1 MRHTTLS
8 LNSLDGLGEM
18 MDDDSIYAMASQSSR
33 TGGSYHRI
41 LEDGILFTE
50 FLVFVEK
57 HKAELI
63 SVIDPISTT
72 ETFVE
77 ARKLLGL
84 TEKLFLRAR
93 NRLGVLYTCF
103 TSSTQPPRQL
113 KVYDTKQVVPTFLAS
128 LLAQMA

>member
-1 MRHTTLS
+1 VDRHTTNGNQEIRTLPF
-8 LNSLDGLGEM
+8 DLG
-18 MDDDSIYAMASQSSR
+18 INAMASQLSR

-41 LEDGILFTE
+41 LEDAILFNE
-50 FLVFVEK
+50 LLVFVEK
-57 HKAELI
+57 HNAELI
-63 SVIDPISTT
+63 SVMEAISAT

-77 ARKLLGL
+77 AQKLLGL
-84 TEKLFLRAR
+84 TEKLFIRAR